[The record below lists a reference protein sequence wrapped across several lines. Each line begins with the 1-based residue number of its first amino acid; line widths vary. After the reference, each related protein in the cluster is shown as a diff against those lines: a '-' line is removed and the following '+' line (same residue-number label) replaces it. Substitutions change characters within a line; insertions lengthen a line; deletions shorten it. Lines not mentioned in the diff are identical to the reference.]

1 MNKSLKA
8 GIIAGLI
15 AGVISGLF
23 GAIMVAVGYS
33 IGLYGI
39 PLTPMT
45 ITVPIFIVLTVIFGT
60 VLGLIY
66 GRFYSLILGKGL
78 KKGLYFGLM
87 IWFIKDIMA
96 ASYVTF
102 IMEQIAVGINLIVVG
117 LYVWIVY
124 GLVIGY
130 LYKPSK

>member
-1 MNKSLKA
+1 MKNP
-8 GIIAGLI
+8 IIAGAI
-15 AGVISGLF
+15 AGVISGIF
-23 GAIMVAVGYS
+23 GATMVAVGYS

-39 PLTPMT
+39 PLAPMT
-45 ITVPIFIVLTVIFGT
+45 VAVPVFILLTIIFGT

-66 GRFYSLILGKGL
+66 GRFHSLILGNGL

-96 ASYVTF
+96 ASYVIL

-117 LYVWIVY
+117 LYLWILY
-124 GLVIGY
+124 GLVLEA

>member
-1 MNKSLKA
+1 MKNP
-8 GIIAGLI
+8 IIAGAI
-15 AGVISGLF
+15 AGVISGIF
-23 GAIMVAVGYS
+23 GAIMVALGYS

-39 PLTPMT
+39 PLAPMT
-45 ITVPIFIVLTVIFGT
+45 ISVPIFIVLTVIFGT

-66 GRFYSLILGKGL
+66 ARFYSLILGKGL

-96 ASYVTF
+96 GSYVIF

-117 LYVWIVY
+117 LYLWIVY
-124 GLVIGY
+124 GLVLEV
-130 LYKPSK
+130 LYKK